1 MIVASIILPW
11 PPRALSPNGRPAH
24 WAVRNKAKKAQRD
37 IADALA
43 REAGLHKAKVPDGA
57 SVNVT
62 LTACPKPRGPYPD
75 DDNLIASL
83 KAARDAIA
91 AVMGVD
97 DARFRM
103 QPVLRGER
111 CRDGAVRVEFEVVA

>member
-1 MIVASIILPW
+1 MIVARIILPW

-24 WAVRNKAKKAQRD
+24 WAVRNKAKKAQRNA
-37 IADALA
+37 ADALA
-43 REAGLHKAKVPDGA
+43 REAGLHRVKVPEVA
-57 SVNVT
+57 TVNVT

-97 DARFRM
+97 DARFRI
-103 QPVLRGER
+103 QPVQRGDR
-111 CRDGAVRVEFEVVA
+111 CRDGAVLVELEVVA